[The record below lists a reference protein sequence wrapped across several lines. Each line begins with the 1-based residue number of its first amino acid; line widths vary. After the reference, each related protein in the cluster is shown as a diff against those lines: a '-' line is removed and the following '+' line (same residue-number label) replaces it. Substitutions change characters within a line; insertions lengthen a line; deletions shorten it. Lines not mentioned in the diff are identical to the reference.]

1 MVLGGGFIFA
11 GRVVS
16 NEQKEGGIQNL
27 KPGQKAIGGGDSQ
40 KALPGGAEEG
50 PAEEAPP
57 PKVSNVPPMTL
68 EIGFGL
74 VPLVDKEQGGDL
86 VQRIGMIRDQ
96 IREEFGFQMP
106 PVSVQDNIEL
116 DTNEYRIL
124 LRGLE
129 RARGVVYAGSELAID
144 AGEAMGAVEGIKVV
158 EPAFGYDA
166 YWISPTKSNSAEA
179 KGYTVVNAQTV
190 IATHL
195 TKIVR
200 EHAAELLR
208 RQEVSEMLDALKQTN
223 EAVVEELVPELLG
236 LGVVHRVLQ
245 HLLAE
250 QVPIHDLPSILE
262 TLTDYAHQSKDPT
275 VLGEFCRQS
284 LAGHL
289 IAGCVDSAGTLHAI
303 TLSPEL
309 ESAFQKSVTPGNGVG
324 SMTMAPAH
332 AAAACHAIQ
341 DAFEQFTM
349 QVEAGPV
356 LLTSPLIRFHLRQ
369 LLARR
374 TPELNVLSYGEVLDD
389 VPLSVLGAVEAP
401 PDMEMAVA

>member
-1 MVLGGGFIFA
+1 
-11 GRVVS
+11 
-16 NEQKEGGIQNL
+16 NL

-208 RQEVSEMLDALKQTN
+208 RQEVSEMLDAL
-223 EAVVEELVPELLG
+223 
-236 LGVVHRVLQ
+236 
-245 HLLAE
+245 
-250 QVPIHDLPSILE
+250 
-262 TLTDYAHQSKDPT
+262 
-275 VLGEFCRQS
+275 
-284 LAGHL
+284 
-289 IAGCVDSAGTLHAI
+289 
-303 TLSPEL
+303 
-309 ESAFQKSVTPGNGVG
+309 
-324 SMTMAPAH
+324 
-332 AAAACHAIQ
+332 
-341 DAFEQFTM
+341 
-349 QVEAGPV
+349 
-356 LLTSPLIRFHLRQ
+356 
-369 LLARR
+369 
-374 TPELNVLSYGEVLDD
+374 
-389 VPLSVLGAVEAP
+389 
-401 PDMEMAVA
+401 